1 MPPLEIERTEA
12 PLKLVG
18 QLLLG
23 ILGAIL
29 TLRTTTYAGYV
40 LFVFVVYT
48 LNQKKIEFAFFA
60 IMLLVALAI
69 MNPIFFVK
77 DRSFYMITRLS
88 LLALAVGLGI
98 TTSRQPSPFLRPFHL
113 LYAYIACIMVTS
125 FWGWA
130 PLISLMKAVLFL
142 VFMLALIKGV
152 AAVVQKG
159 VDIRFVRAAM
169 LAVSCFFILGSIA
182 VIPFPSVGRSMLN
195 TKLAFW
201 GIDPLQSNIVGLFNG
216 LTWHAQTLG
225 PLLAMLNAFLLSD
238 YLCNFRRRHWLYRV
252 LLGGIPVLIYMSS
265 SRTALFGYLLSILA
279 VALFFQG
286 ERQTPRIKRQRVL
299 IACVLLGLL
308 ATLAVS
314 MHPATSTRLRAYLL
328 KARSTEVATD
338 SDETVGDS
346 LAASRLGMFQR
357 GLENF
362 RGRPFIGN
370 GFQVSPGMQG
380 YSFRE
385 HGFLVSAPVEKGV
398 LFAMILEEGG
408 LLGAFLFFSFLI
420 ALYVT
425 YRRLA
430 FTCFLSTFTV
440 FLGLNSGEAAFFST
454 SGGGGILWMTCFC
467 AMLMDIHRHRQ
478 RLAEIS
484 QRRRGAAQDVPYEM
498 ADAGYP

>member
-69 MNPIFFVK
+69 MNPVLFTK
-77 DRSFYMITRLS
+77 DGRFYLITRLS

-252 LLGGIPVLIYMSS
+252 LLAGIPVLIFMSS
-265 SRTALFGYLLSILA
+265 SRTALFSYLISILS
-279 VALFFQG
+279 VVLFFQS
-286 ERQTPRIKRQRVL
+286 ERHVPGSKRQRVL
-299 IACVLLGLL
+299 IVCILLGLAGTMVL
-308 ATLAVS
+308 SFHPRTSARMHAFLRKSRDPDMPAQGITVS
-314 MHPATSTRLRAYLL
+314 
-328 KARSTEVATD
+328 E
-338 SDETVGDS
+338 S
-346 LAASRLGMFQR
+346 LMASRMGMFEM
-357 GLENF
+357 GWANFLE
-362 RGRPFIGN
+362 RPFIGN

-454 SGGGGILWMTCFC
+454 SGGGGILWMICFC
-467 AMLMDIHRHRQ
+467 AMLMDIHRHRL
-478 RLAEIS
+478 RLAEIE
-484 QRRRGAAQDVPYEM
+484 QRREQIGRVSAQYAL
-498 ADAGYP
+498 ADA